1 MSDLQDHDQP
11 RVPDP
16 GLLTLSALAFVGFVT
31 ILVTVSLSGGVDTF
45 DSMVASRAGLARGT
59 SLTVLARLVTA
70 LGSFPAVG
78 TLAAVAVV
86 GLWIRTRQLWT
97 PAILASSVA
106 ATAGLVTLLKIAVG
120 RPRPDVGTL
129 LGSPAADYSFPSGH
143 TTNATLLY
151 VLAALLLTAGLR
163 PVWRRLAIGA
173 AVLLALLIGLS
184 RIYLGYHWVTDVL
197 AGWLLAVGIIAASY
211 FTARRLGP
219 QDGVQASVTPDQTV
233 VSHPTGLGHHPVLG
247 HHTGLGHRVRPDHPL
262 R

>member
-16 GLLTLSALAFVGFVT
+16 GLLTLSTLAFVGFVT

-45 DSMVASRAGLARGT
+45 DSMVASRARLARAT

-70 LGSFPAVG
+70 LGSFPAVL

-86 GLWIRTRQLWT
+86 GLWIRTRQLWA

-120 RPRPDVGTL
+120 RPRPDAATL

-143 TTNATLLY
+143 TTDGTLLY

-173 AVLLALLIGLS
+173 AVALALLIGLS
-184 RIYLGYHWVTDVL
+184 RIYLGYHWATDVL

-211 FTARRLGP
+211 FTTRRLAP
-219 QDGVQASVTPDQTV
+219 QDGVEASVTTDQTV
-233 VSHPTGLGHHPVLG
+233 PSHHSVLD
-247 HHTGLGHRVRPDHPL
+247 HRIRPDHLL